1 MIGGARDKSFNFYFT
16 FCHKFF
22 LLLRHI
28 RINLKSVA
36 EVQPNINPMTWFKD
50 YTKDYPILSRF
61 WLAYSSFPATSC
73 NAERVF
79 NLDG

>member
-16 FCHKFF
+16 FCHKFL

-36 EVQPNINPMTWFKD
+36 EVQPNINP
-50 YTKDYPILSRF
+50 
-61 WLAYSSFPATSC
+61 ATSC
-73 NAERVF
+73 NAEHVF
-79 NLDG
+79 NLDGLIITKFAQHLTLK